1 MELYKSNGTIA
12 NSYSYA
18 PFGEVTQRGN
28 ITNPL
33 QWSSEA
39 YDAELG
45 TVYYNFRFYNPVD
58 GRWTSRDPV
67 IDERRW
73 NVYSYVYQAP
83 LSSYDIIGLQA
94 PGYEGALTVAIIN
107 QIQDRDRIV
116 NSAAHQYCDNYNKYK
131 DSKCCD
137 GEGRMVSDPYIPK
150 ACDMCH
156 KFVDKY
162 SENGKVI
169 KPVECVA
176 ECLSEAEAGMQKI
189 GRCKDRNTQRLI
201 NHVSC
206 YINCGFYLI
215 SSKAIGTPEGGWKMG
230 FEELLPDLIETKI
243 IEPTSKQIEN
253 QGREIQ
259 KALDCNPYCSK
270 YL

>member
-1 MELYKSNGTIA
+1 MCI
-12 NSYSYA
+12 
-18 PFGEVTQRGN
+18 
-28 ITNPL
+28 
-33 QWSSEA
+33 
-39 YDAELG
+39 
-45 TVYYNFRFYNPVD
+45 
-58 GRWTSRDPV
+58 
-67 IDERRW
+67 
-73 NVYSYVYQAP
+73 
-83 LSSYDIIGLQA
+83 
-94 PGYEGALTVAIIN
+94 
-107 QIQDRDRIV
+107 RDR
-116 NSAAHQYCDNYNKYK
+116 
-131 DSKCCD
+131 
-137 GEGRMVSDPYIPK
+137 
-150 ACDMCH
+150 
-156 KFVDKY
+156 
-162 SENGKVI
+162 I

-259 KALDCNPYCSK
+259 KALNCNPYCSK

>member
-1 MELYKSNGTIA
+1 MDFERSDYRRKKMECVLICLSGA
-12 NSYSYA
+12 
-18 PFGEVTQRGN
+18 
-28 ITNPL
+28 
-33 QWSSEA
+33 
-39 YDAELG
+39 
-45 TVYYNFRFYNPVD
+45 
-58 GRWTSRDPV
+58 
-67 IDERRW
+67 
-73 NVYSYVYQAP
+73 

-189 GRCKDRNTQRLI
+189 VDEA
-201 NHVSC
+201 NHQ
-206 YINCGFYLI
+206 YQEWL
-215 SSKAIGTPEGGWKMG
+215 KEAE
-230 FEELLPDLIETKI
+230 
-243 IEPTSKQIEN
+243 
-253 QGREIQ
+253 
-259 KALDCNPYCSK
+259 
-270 YL
+270 